1 MARVRPS
8 KSEAA
13 SNNGMHPTANQ
24 QVSYRKLGRGGVEC
38 AAGDAGRSVLT
49 LFSKVENMTRALVTT
64 VLAFAAACVLLAVKV
79 QAHPAW
85 GIAVDRRGQ
94 VYFSDLVTVWKI
106 DAQGRVSVFRA
117 GGERHTHDL
126 NIDEAGNLYGA
137 DNSYEPATQRFFSA
151 IWRRTPAGEF
161 SYLLAPTDDP
171 PEGTSIWRDR
181 DGNMYHAANYPERE
195 LLVLRRA
202 VNGNV
207 TALVGSSN
215 AAREYRQ
222 GVPYSGGGMAF
233 GSDGALYFV
242 HGANVSKVTMS
253 GTLTALA
260 RNLVVETDSGNRTG
274 GSSPTQLFGIAVDA
288 QGNVFVADYG
298 NRRVLKITPD
308 NRSATLIRAEQS
320 WFPTGVALSGND
332 LYILEHSFTPTHTP
346 IGTRVRK
353 LSPDG
358 RVTVLAT
365 VGESRVSSE
374 SPSAGESSSG
384 ESSERIAEPKQ
395 NAPYALIGVGVGVF
409 ALTVIVWRVWRRMYN
424 RQHGNT

>member
-1 MARVRPS
+1 
-8 KSEAA
+8 
-13 SNNGMHPTANQ
+13 
-24 QVSYRKLGRGGVEC
+24 
-38 AAGDAGRSVLT
+38 
-49 LFSKVENMTRALVTT
+49 MTCALVTT
-64 VLAFAAACVLLAVKV
+64 VLAFIAVCVLLDVKV

-85 GIAVDRRGQ
+85 GIVVDRQGQ

-117 GGERHTHDL
+117 GGDRHTHDL

-151 IWRRTPAGEF
+151 IWKMTPGGDF

-181 DGNMYHAANYPERE
+181 DGNMYHVTNHPERE
-195 LLVLRRA
+195 LLVLNRTP
-202 VNGNV
+202 NGNV
-207 TALVGSSN
+207 TTLVGSSN

-222 GVPYSGGGMAF
+222 RVPYSVGGMAF
-233 GSDGALYFV
+233 GSEGVLYFT
-242 HGANVSKVTMS
+242 HGANVSKVTVS

-260 RNLVVETDSGNRTG
+260 RNLVVENASGNRAG
-274 GSSPTQLFGIAVDA
+274 GSSPTQLFGIAIDA
-288 QGNVFVADYG
+288 QGNAFVADYG

-308 NRSATLIRAEQS
+308 NRITTLIRAEQS

-332 LYILEHSFTPTHTP
+332 LYILENSFTPTHTP

-353 LSPDG
+353 LSPNG

-365 VGESRVSSE
+365 VGESRVSFE
-374 SPSAGESSSG
+374 SPSASEQVIRADCRQLASHQRCVVFSAASLAGGQPLNSSVRLLGE
-384 ESSERIAEPKQ
+384 A
-395 NAPYALIGVGVGVF
+395 
-409 ALTVIVWRVWRRMYN
+409 
-424 RQHGNT
+424 

>member
-1 MARVRPS
+1 
-8 KSEAA
+8 
-13 SNNGMHPTANQ
+13 
-24 QVSYRKLGRGGVEC
+24 
-38 AAGDAGRSVLT
+38 
-49 LFSKVENMTRALVTT
+49 MTCALVTT
-64 VLAFAAACVLLAVKV
+64 VLAFIAVCVLLDVKV

-85 GIAVDRRGQ
+85 GIVVDRQGQ

-117 GGERHTHDL
+117 GGDRHTHDL

-151 IWRRTPAGEF
+151 IWKMTPGGDF

-181 DGNMYHAANYPERE
+181 DGNMYHVTNHPERE
-195 LLVLRRA
+195 LLVLNRTP
-202 VNGNV
+202 NGNV
-207 TALVGSSN
+207 TTLVGSSN

-222 GVPYSGGGMAF
+222 RVPYSVGGMAF
-233 GSDGALYFV
+233 GSEGVLYFT
-242 HGANVSKVTMS
+242 HGANVSKVTVS

-260 RNLVVETDSGNRTG
+260 RNLVVENASGNRAG
-274 GSSPTQLFGIAVDA
+274 GSSPTQLFGIAIDA
-288 QGNVFVADYG
+288 QGNAFVADYG

-308 NRSATLIRAEQS
+308 NRITTLIRAEQS

-332 LYILEHSFTPTHTP
+332 LYILENSFTPTHTP

-353 LSPDG
+353 LSPNG

-365 VGESRVSSE
+365 VGESRVSFE
-374 SPSAGESSSG
+374 SPSASESSSG
-384 ESSERIAEPKQ
+384 DSSERIAEPTH
-395 NAPYALIGVGVGVF
+395 NIPYALIGAGAGVF
-409 ALTVIVWRVWRRMYN
+409 ALTTVIVWRAWRRMHN
-424 RQHGNT
+424 RQHGNL